1 MLFIRGKPEEQE
13 LPFKKPTKNA
23 IAIHL
28 VLKMVENVDYLR
40 EWIGYHLNLGVDKFF
55 FYDNSNSVKSEM
67 VAYDYLVSAQ
77 TTKIGLNLACF
88 NKTAKQVK

>member
-1 MLFIRGKPEEQE
+1 MLFFRGQPDEL

-28 VLKMVENVDYLR
+28 VLKMVENIEYLR

-55 FYDNSNSVKSEM
+55 VYDNSNSTKS
-67 VAYDYLVSAQ
+67 
-77 TTKIGLNLACF
+77 
-88 NKTAKQVK
+88 